1 MTGYAR
7 SRQALATAVGL
18 AAAMIITITAH
29 STSLRLFFD
38 PQSSTVRLGLLTPVL
53 SALAVHLSMGLPLGE
68 MEAVFARELR
78 RLRALHVL
86 AITLCLASGA
96 AAYAAI
102 HGPGG
107 AVGQSV
113 RNTAL
118 LVGLL
123 LGTAVVLGS
132 EPAWVVPVGLVLA
145 TYGFGISS
153 DEGTPRG
160 WAWLLHDA
168 SRGGLLAATGVLAL
182 AAGLF
187 IARGPRGAPT
197 DDDGGQ

>member
-1 MTGYAR
+1 MIGYAR
-7 SRQALATAVGL
+7 SRQAIATAVGL
-18 AAAMIITITAH
+18 AAAILVTITAH
-29 STSLRLFFD
+29 STSLRLYFD

-53 SALAVHLSMGLPLGE
+53 SALAVHLSIGLPLGE
-68 MEAVFARELR
+68 MEAVFTRELR
-78 RLRALHVL
+78 RLRALHLMAV
-86 AITLCLASGA
+86 TLCLASGA
-96 AAYAAI
+96 AVYAAV
-102 HGPGG
+102 HGPSS

-123 LGTAVVLGS
+123 LGAAVVLGS
-132 EPAWVVPVGLVLA
+132 DAAWVVPVGVVLA

-168 SRGGLLAATGVLAL
+168 APGSVLAAAGVLVL
-182 AAGLF
+182 AGVFF
-187 IARGPRGAPT
+187 IARGPRGART
-197 DDDGGQ
+197 DDGGQ